1 MSDATSTGS
10 PPAADQAPKT
20 KIFISYSRK
29 DTAFADQLEEA
40 MKARGFEVFI
50 DRHEI
55 SALEEWW
62 KRIETLITQADTIVF
77 VLSPDSVGSKFAL
90 KEIDFA
96 ASLNKRFAP
105 VVYRRVD
112 NEAVPEALAKLNY
125 IFFDDGAKFEASAD
139 TLARALRIGAR
150 FEASADT
157 LARALRIDIV
167 WIRLH
172 TEFGDSARQWSAA
185 NRPNGLLLRPPL
197 LEEAERWIAAR
208 PEGAPALT
216 EETRTFIR
224 QSREAAT
231 QRRNILTA
239 SLGIG
244 LIVALGLAG
253 YAVYQ
258 RKQVQR
264 ELDRA
269 NEALAESIDN
279 DLGIEID
286 KPLTARQRNALWK
299 LADADE
305 AVKRDFVWVV
315 AGSANEM
322 VRASDGLPKLLRAI
336 GPLSPDELGR
346 LLRAAIDG
354 LPTSTDPKSLKALAE
369 ALQALAPKL
378 TETQASKALDPVLR
392 QIDQTTDPDA
402 LGALAQALKALPAKL
417 TDVQTSQALDPVLR
431 QIGLTTDPQALLALA
446 EALQALPAKLTNEQA
461 SRALDPVLG
470 QIGQTTDPDALQ
482 LVAPALQALAAKM
495 TDAVASHALDPVIK
509 QFGRTTNPFALQA
522 LAKAL
527 QALAP
532 KLTDAQASQAL
543 DPVLEQI
550 GQMTNPLEVPVHVQT
565 LQALGA
571 KMTDAQASQALD
583 PVLKQIGQTTNP
595 LALAAL
601 AQALPALPAKLTET
615 QASQALDPVLKQ
627 IGQTTDAFALWVL
640 GQALPALAPKL
651 TETQASQALDP
662 VLKKMEDTFGPLV
675 LQVLAQALGAL
686 PAQLTD
692 AQASRALDAV
702 LKQISETTDPDSLGE
717 FAQALGALPAKPT
730 EAQMSQA
737 LDHVLKQI
745 GQTTDP
751 TLDPVLKQIGQ
762 RTGAFAI
769 SPLAQALQALAPKL
783 AETQAGQALS
793 VAASSFAWA
802 ASDDKATEWARAL
815 AALSSRL
822 SDRDA
827 TKELV
832 AAIAYPVAAGP
843 PTEVLLDA
851 VRARN
856 PDAPRKEA
864 GTETGLKWLAS
875 KYPEGLR
882 APACPPP
889 QPSSISLLKC
899 PVS

>member
-1 MSDATSTGS
+1 MSDTTSTGS
-10 PPAADQAPKT
+10 SPAADQAPET

-77 VLSPDSVGSKFAL
+77 VLSPDSVASKFAL
-90 KEIDFA
+90 KEVDFA

-125 IFFDDGAKFEASAD
+125 IFFDD
-139 TLARALRIGAR
+139 GAR

-253 YAVYQ
+253 YAYYQ
-258 RKQVQR
+258 RNQVQR

-269 NEALAESIDN
+269 NQALAESIDN

-305 AVKRDFVWVV
+305 AVKRDFVWII

-378 TETQASKALDPVLR
+378 TDAQASQALDPVLR

-402 LGALAQALKALPAKL
+402 LGALAQALKALHAKL
-417 TDVQTSQALDPVLR
+417 SDVQTSQALDPVLR

-446 EALQALPAKLTNEQA
+446 EALQALPAKLTNDQA
-461 SRALDPVLG
+461 SRALERVLG

-482 LVAPALQALAAKM
+482 LLAPALQALAAKM
-495 TDAVASHALDPVIK
+495 TDAAASQALDPVIK
-509 QFGRTTNPFALQA
+509 QISQTTNPFALQA
-522 LAKAL
+522 LTQAS
-527 QALAP
+527 QALPA

-543 DPVLEQI
+543 DAVLRQI
-550 GQMTNPLEVPVHVQT
+550 GQTTNPLEIPVHVQT
-565 LQALGA
+565 LQALA
-571 KMTDAQASQALD
+571 
-583 PVLKQIGQTTNP
+583 
-595 LALAAL
+595 
-601 AQALPALPAKLTET
+601 AKLTET
-615 QASQALDPVLKQ
+615 QASQALDPVLEQ
-627 IGQTTDAFALWVL
+627 INQTTDAYALWFL
-640 GQALPALAPKL
+640 AQALQALAPKL
-651 TETQASQALDP
+651 TNAQVSRALDP
-662 VLKKMEDTFGPLV
+662 LLERIETKTFGSLV
-675 LQVLAQALGAL
+675 VRALAQALGAL
-686 PAQLTD
+686 PAKLTN

-737 LDHVLKQI
+737 LDRVLKQI
-745 GQTTDP
+745 RQTTDP
-751 TLDPVLKQIGQ
+751 TLEPVLEQIGQ
-762 RTGAFAI
+762 TTGAFAI
-769 SPLAQALQALAPKL
+769 SLLAQALQALAPKL
-783 AETQAGQALS
+783 TETQAGQAIS
-793 VAASSFAWA
+793 VAISSFAWA
-802 ASDDKATEWARAL
+802 ASDDKATEWAGAL

-843 PTEVLLDA
+843 ATEVLLDA
-851 VRARN
+851 IRART

-875 KYPEGLR
+875 GYPEVLR

-889 QPSSISLLKC
+889 QPSSISLLNC
-899 PVS
+899 PVSEASNSAG

>member
-1 MSDATSTGS
+1 MSDTTSTGS
-10 PPAADQAPKT
+10 SPAADQAPKT

-40 MKARGFEVFI
+40 MKARDFEVFI

-77 VLSPDSVGSKFAL
+77 VLSPDLVGSKFAL

-105 VVYRRVD
+105 VVCRRVD
-112 NEAVPEALAKLNY
+112 NEAFPEALAKLNY
-125 IFFDDGAKFEASAD
+125 IFFDD
-139 TLARALRIGAR
+139 GAR

-253 YAVYQ
+253 YAYYQ
-258 RKQVQR
+258 RNQVQR

-269 NEALAESIDN
+269 NQALAELIDN

-305 AVKRDFVWVV
+305 AVKRDFVWIV

-322 VRASDGLPKLLRAI
+322 VRASAGLPKLLQAI

-378 TETQASKALDPVLR
+378 TDTQASQALDPVLR
-392 QIDQTTDPDA
+392 QIGQTTDPDA

-509 QFGRTTNPFALQA
+509 QFGQTTNPFALQA

-571 KMTDAQASQALD
+571 KMTDAQASQAIET
-583 PVLKQIGQTTNP
+583 VLKQIGQTTNP

-601 AQALPALPAKLTET
+601 AQGLPALPAKLTDAQT
-615 QASQALDPVLKQ
+615 SQALDPVLRQ
-627 IGQTTDAFALWVL
+627 IGLTTDAFAVWVL
-640 GQALPALAPKL
+640 AQALPALAPIL

-662 VLKKMEDTFGPLV
+662 VLKKMETDTFGPLV
-675 LQVLAQALGAL
+675 LQVLARALGAL

-692 AQASRALDAV
+692 AQATRALDAV
-702 LKQISETTDPDSLGE
+702 LKQISETTDPDSLGG

-737 LDHVLKQI
+737 LDRVLKQI

-762 RTGAFAI
+762 RTGAFVI

-783 AETQAGQALS
+783 AVTQAGQALS
-793 VAASSFAWA
+793 VATSSFAWA

-832 AAIAYPVAAGP
+832 AAIAYPAAAGP